1 MVIEEFPGT
10 KEAKAHVT
18 FMFAAALQDYA
29 TLMSEIYELDKRDAL
44 EINLV
49 IPDEPDE
56 EPPKEPTIGSDLL
69 NLEEAVADKLGLEQ
83 KSEVV
88 ETDTKP

>member
-29 TLMSEIYELDKRDAL
+29 KLMSEIYELDKRDSL
-44 EINLV
+44 PINLV
-49 IPDEPDE
+49 IPDEPAIEKPDTAT
-56 EPPKEPTIGSDLL
+56 EPTIATDVEVALGFK
-69 NLEEAVADKLGLEQ
+69 EEPQLKQ
-83 KSEVV
+83 KSQVI
-88 ETDTKP
+88 ETNP